1 MVVGEGTRCW
11 FGNQF
16 SLIAPRFAAHG
27 VELWVPELGGRYDP
41 RNPSHKM
48 LMGILGG
55 MSESERQHVQARVR
69 AAMDAQVVNE
79 GRHQGGRAPYGY
91 VVVDGGPHP
100 NPRKAAEGYRL
111 RVLAI
116 DDAAAEVVRRIF
128 VEKLDGAGDRAIAAG
143 LNRDGVPCP
152 QRDGLSRTAIGS
164 PTAGRPAPFARSWII
179 RGTPATRSS
188 AGGPKNEELFDPD
201 DVAAGHVTR
210 FRRAASCED
219 RAVAPPGTSGNCVGR
234 RCSPRRRWCAGLEQQ
249 AAWRLGASS
258 NAGRGPHRGPTL
270 LRGRVRCGYC
280 TRRME
285 GTPRENRVYY
295 RCAARSIVPG
305 APVLATHPKNVYLP
319 ESAVV
324 GPINA
329 WIGSLFGPE
338 HREGTVRRLL
348 SADANSHD
356 SARGAAAAK
365 AVADAEALRRLQSA
379 IEAGV
384 DPAALV
390 EPINRAQEELEA
402 AQTEQRHAPSVQ
414 ALGRAEVEAMIDYTR
429 RRRQRSEEGRP
440 RQPGEAVRVATT
452 RGDLPPRGADRC
464 GDHST
469 R

>member
-1 MVVGEGTRCW
+1 M
-11 FGNQF
+11 
-16 SLIAPRFAAHG
+16 
-27 VELWVPELGGRYDP
+27 
-41 RNPSHKM
+41 
-48 LMGILGG
+48 
-55 MSESERQHVQARVR
+55 QARVR
-69 AAMDAQVVNE
+69 AAMDVQVVNE

-91 VVVDGGPHP
+91 MVVDAGPHP

-116 DDAAAEVVRRIF
+116 DDAAAEVVQRIF
-128 VEKLDGAGDRAIAAG
+128 VEKLDGAGDRVIAAG
-143 LNRDGVPCP
+143 LNRDSVPCP
-152 QRDGLSRTAIGS
+152 SKRRPEQNRHRLADGWQASTVRAILDNPRYTGF
-164 PTAGRPAPFARSWII
+164 AFFGRW
-179 RGTPATRSS
+179 T
-188 AGGPKNEELFDPD
+188 KNEELFDPD

-210 FRRAASCED
+210 FRRADPAKIVRSRRPAHPAIVSVAVFAEAQMVRRT
-219 RAVAPPGTSGNCVGR
+219 RAAGGLAA
-234 RCSPRRRWCAGLEQQ
+234 RRRLE
-249 AAWRLGASS
+249 
-258 NAGRGPHRGPTL
+258 RGPRSTSRSYA

-324 GPINA
+324 GPINE

-348 SADANSHD
+348 SADANSQD

-365 AVADAEALRRLQSA
+365 AVADAERRLRRLQSA

-390 EPINRAQEELEA
+390 EPINRAQDELEA

-414 ALGRAEVEAMIDYTR
+414 ALGRADVEAMIDYLGDVGSALKRADPASLEKLYGSLRLEVIYYPEERTAAETIR
-429 RRRQRSEEGRP
+429 PGRGSERVRGGTCTLATTMRLSDWCW
-440 RQPGEAVRVATT
+440 RDCGQPGR
-452 RGDLPPRGADRC
+452 RW
-464 GDHST
+464 S
-469 R
+469 